1 MTDYKD
7 TLNLPSTGFAMKANL
22 PSKEPKMI
30 EFWEEMDLRNEVA
43 KAREGRDKFIL
54 HDGPPYANGQIH
66 TGHAAQKVLKDMVIK
81 SQTLDGKYAP
91 FVPGWDCHGLPIEL
105 NVEKKIGKVGHKV
118 TASEFREACRKY
130 ASSQIELQKKDF
142 KRLGIVGD
150 WDNPYVTMD
159 FVFEANIIRSLG
171 KIIEKGHLQRGD
183 KPVHWCVDCGSSLAE
198 AEVEYQDKIS
208 SSIDFIF
215 PIEDPELLKIFKT
228 DSPNKNYVASWTTT
242 PWTLPGNLA
251 LTINE
256 TFVYQLIEIN
266 FNNKNIN
273 LILAEDL
280 VKDTLDRISIKDHQV
295 LGSCQGSDLLGLKA
309 SHPYLDRDSLIIA
322 GDHVTTEAGTGIVH
336 TAPGHGLED
345 YAVSKENGLEVLSP
359 VKGNGTYHDDVEHF
373 AGQFVFKANDN
384 IVQLLRDKG
393 VLLAESSFEHSYPHC
408 WRHKTPVMFRATPQW
423 FISMEKA
430 GLLSQSLDSIDS
442 VRWEPDWGEARMQ
455 SMLESRPDWCISR
468 QRSWGVPIAL
478 LIHNE
483 TGELHPKTQDIIEKV
498 ASLVEKQGI
507 QAWHD
512 VEMKDLVEDPNHY
525 EKITDCLDVWFDSGV
540 THACVLDANEDLQFP
555 ADLYLEGSDQH
566 RGWFQSSLLTSM
578 AMKESAP
585 YKAVLTHGFVVD
597 GEGKKMS
604 KSIGNVISPQKIWET
619 MGADVLRSWVASTDY
634 TKEIVL
640 SDDILKRSADSYRR
654 IRNTIRFLLGNL
666 SDYSGQK
673 VVPDKLTEL
682 DKWMILRTKT
692 LQEEIKQDYLN
703 YNFHQAFQKIH
714 NFCANDLGGFYL
726 DILKDR
732 LYTAKLDSDA
742 RRSSQIALFNILQAL
757 LRWISPILSFTA
769 EEAWQSLE
777 TDTKSVHLLEWF
789 NEWDD
794 IGNLKFSNDQWE
806 KILEIRSEVNKHIE
820 EARNKEIIGSSLDA
834 EIELFCS
841 KEIKDLL
848 DSFSNELRFIFI
860 TSEAKVSEL
869 NEESGETN
877 LEGMN
882 IRVSKTTNQ
891 KCVRCWH
898 SRPEVG
904 SIKGHESICNR
915 CHENV
920 VGDGEIR
927 IFA

>member
-7 TLNLPSTGFAMKANL
+7 TLNLPNTGFAMKAGL
-22 PSKEPKMI
+22 PAKEPKMI
-30 EFWEEMDLRNEVA
+30 EFWEEMELTKEIA
-43 KAREGRDKFIL
+43 KARKGREKFIL
-54 HDGPPYANGQIH
+54 HDGPPYANGEIH
-66 TGHAAQKVLKDMVIK
+66 TGHAAQKVLKDIVIK

-105 NVEKKIGKVGHKV
+105 NVEKKVGKVGHKV
-118 TASEFREACRKY
+118 EASEFRDACRKY
-130 ASSQIELQKKDF
+130 ANSQIELQKKDF
-142 KRLGIVGD
+142 KRLGVLGD

-159 FVFEANIIRSLG
+159 FSFEANIIRALG

-208 SSIDFIF
+208 TSIDFIF
-215 PIEDPELLKIFKT
+215 PIEDESLLKIFQAE
-228 DSPNKNYVASWTTT
+228 SNNKNFVASWTTT

-251 LTINE
+251 LTINDSF
-256 TFVYQLIEIN
+256 TYQLIEVE
-266 FNNKNIN
+266 FNNQNIN
-273 LILAEDL
+273 IILAEDL
-280 VKDTLDRISIKDHQV
+280 VKATLERVGISDYNI
-295 LGSCQGSDLLGLKA
+295 LGSCPGSSLLGLKA

-322 GDHVTTEAGTGIVH
+322 GDHVTTEAGTGVVH

-359 VKGNGTYHDDVEHF
+359 VKGNGTFHEDVEHF
-373 AGQFVFKANDN
+373 AGQFVFKANEN
-384 IVQLLRDKG
+384 IIQLLKEKKA
-393 VLLAESSFEHSYPHC
+393 LLSESSFEHSYPHC

-423 FISMEKA
+423 FISMEQE
-430 GLLSQSLDSIDS
+430 GLLKESLDSIED
-442 VRWEPDWGEARMQ
+442 VRWEPSWGKARME

-478 LIHNE
+478 LIHTE
-483 TGELHPKTQDIIEKV
+483 TGELHPETPEVIEKV
-498 ASLVEKQGI
+498 AVLVEAKGI

-512 VEMKDLVEDPNHY
+512 VAIKDLVDDHQDY

-540 THACVLDANEDLQFP
+540 THACVLSANNELQFP

-578 AMKESAP
+578 AINDCAP

-604 KSIGNVISPQKIWET
+604 KSLGNVISPQKIWET
-619 MGADVLRSWVASTDY
+619 MGADVLRAWIASTDY

-666 SDYSGQK
+666 NDYDGQIIE
-673 VVPDKLTEL
+673 PDKLTEL
-682 DKWMILRTKT
+682 DKWMILKTKT
-692 LQEEIKQDYLN
+692 LQEQIKDDYLN

-732 LYTAKLDSDA
+732 LYTARLDSDA
-742 RRSSQIALFNILQAL
+742 RRSSQVALSNILQAL
-757 LRWISPILSFTA
+757 LRWVSPILSFTA
-769 EEAWQSLE
+769 EEAWQSLGS
-777 TDTKSVHLLEWF
+777 DTKSVHLLEWF
-789 NEWDD
+789 QDWTEV
-794 IGNLKFSNDQWE
+794 GELRFSDEEWE

-820 EARNKEIIGSSLDA
+820 EARNNEIIGSSLEA
-834 EIELFCS
+834 ELELYCDTD
-841 KEIKDLL
+841 IKTLL
-848 DSFSNELRFIFI
+848 DNFSEELRFIFI
-860 TSEAKVSEL
+860 TSEAKVYQL
-869 NEESGETN
+869 GQNGNDTN
-877 LEGMN
+877 IQGLKIN
-882 IRVSKTTNQ
+882 VQKTGYE

-904 SIKGHESICNR
+904 TIKGHEAICQR
-915 CHENV
+915 CYENV
-920 VGDGEIR
+920 EGNGEIR

>member
-1 MTDYKD
+1 
-7 TLNLPSTGFAMKANL
+7 
-22 PSKEPKMI
+22 
-30 EFWEEMDLRNEVA
+30 
-43 KAREGRDKFIL
+43 
-54 HDGPPYANGQIH
+54 
-66 TGHAAQKVLKDMVIK
+66 
-81 SQTLDGKYAP
+81 
-91 FVPGWDCHGLPIEL
+91 
-105 NVEKKIGKVGHKV
+105 
-118 TASEFREACRKY
+118 
-130 ASSQIELQKKDF
+130 
-142 KRLGIVGD
+142 
-150 WDNPYVTMD
+150 
-159 FVFEANIIRSLG
+159 
-171 KIIEKGHLQRGD
+171 
-183 KPVHWCVDCGSSLAE
+183 
-198 AEVEYQDKIS
+198 
-208 SSIDFIF
+208 
-215 PIEDPELLKIFKT
+215 
-228 DSPNKNYVASWTTT
+228 
-242 PWTLPGNLA
+242 
-251 LTINE
+251 
-256 TFVYQLIEIN
+256 
-266 FNNKNIN
+266 
-273 LILAEDL
+273 
-280 VKDTLDRISIKDHQV
+280 
-295 LGSCQGSDLLGLKA
+295 
-309 SHPYLDRDSLIIA
+309 
-322 GDHVTTEAGTGIVH
+322 
-336 TAPGHGLED
+336 
-345 YAVSKENGLEVLSP
+345 
-359 VKGNGTYHDDVEHF
+359 
-373 AGQFVFKANDN
+373 
-384 IVQLLRDKG
+384 
-393 VLLAESSFEHSYPHC
+393 
-408 WRHKTPVMFRATPQW
+408 MFRATPQW

-430 GLLSQSLDSIDS
+430 DLLSQSLDSIDS
-442 VRWEPDWGEARMQ
+442 VRWEPDWGQARMQ

-483 TGELHPKTQDIIEKV
+483 TGELHPNTQNIIEKV

-512 VEMKDLVEDPNHY
+512 VEIKDLVEDPDHY

-540 THACVLDANEDLQFP
+540 THACVLDVNEDLQFP

-673 VVPDKLTEL
+673 VAPEELTEL

-692 LQEEIKQDYLN
+692 LQEDIKQDYLN

-732 LYTAKLDSDA
+732 LYTAKLDSNA

-806 KILEIRSEVNKHIE
+806 KILDIRSEVNKHIE

-841 KEIKDLL
+841 KELKDLL
-848 DSFSNELRFIFI
+848 DSFSDELRFIFI
-860 TSEAKVSEL
+860 TSKAKVSEL
-869 NEESGETN
+869 NEDSSKTN
-877 LEGMN
+877 IEGMH
-882 IRVSKTTNQ
+882 IKVSKAINQ

-898 SRPEVG
+898 SGPEVG
-904 SIKGHESICNR
+904 SIKGHESICMR